1 MLKSDGADFS
11 APPKKVTEGE
21 MLYKKIGKMLY
32 SFIKENRCTLFL
44 MLSLFFYTTDAYAV
58 FESLQTAG
66 NKIFD
71 GIVKII
77 YPAATIGLA
86 CVCIAGMFGNFNW
99 KWLAAIM
106 LGVLI
111 ISLAAANG
119 NREQGADMFA
129 GEGLDNYS
137 GFGISALIDKIV
149 PSKSK

>member
-1 MLKSDGADFS
+1 
-11 APPKKVTEGE
+11 
-21 MLYKKIGKMLY
+21 MLYRNILKMLY
-32 SFIKENRCTLFL
+32 NFVKENKYTLFL
-44 MLSLFFYTTDAYAV
+44 AVSLFFYTADAYAI

-66 NKIFD
+66 NNIFK

-111 ISLAAANG
+111 IAIVESG
-119 NREQGADMFA
+119 NPEEGADMFA

-137 GFGISALIDKIV
+137 GFGISSLLDKML
-149 PSKSK
+149 PTK

>member
-1 MLKSDGADFS
+1 
-11 APPKKVTEGE
+11 

-32 SFIKENRCTLFL
+32 SFLEKNKFTLFL
-44 MLSLFFYTTDAYAV
+44 IVSLFFYTTDAYAV

-66 NKIFD
+66 NNIFN

-119 NREQGADMFA
+119 NPEKGADMFA
-129 GEGLDNYS
+129 GEGMDEYS
-137 GFGISALIDKIV
+137 GFGISSLLDKIM
-149 PSKSK
+149 PTK

>member
-1 MLKSDGADFS
+1 
-11 APPKKVTEGE
+11 
-21 MLYKKIGKMLY
+21 MLYRNILKMLY
-32 SFIKENRCTLFL
+32 NFVKENKYTLFL
-44 MLSLFFYTTDAYAV
+44 AVSLFFYTADAYAI

-66 NKIFD
+66 NNIFK

-111 ISLAAANG
+111 IAIVESG
-119 NREQGADMFA
+119 NPEEGADMFA

-137 GFGISALIDKIV
+137 GFR
-149 PSKSK
+149 

>member
-1 MLKSDGADFS
+1 
-11 APPKKVTEGE
+11 

-32 SFIKENRCTLFL
+32 SFLDRNKYVLFL
-44 MLSLFFYTTDAYAV
+44 VVSLFFYTTDAYAV

-66 NKIFD
+66 NNIFK

-111 ISLAAANG
+111 ISLAASG
-119 NREQGADMFA
+119 DPEQGADMFA
-129 GEGLDNYS
+129 GEGMDGYS
-137 GFGISALIDKIV
+137 GFGISSLLEKV
-149 PSKSK
+149 LPTK

>member
-1 MLKSDGADFS
+1 
-11 APPKKVTEGE
+11 
-21 MLYKKIGKMLY
+21 MLYRNIAKILY
-32 SFIKENRCTLFL
+32 NFLKENRCTLFL
-44 MLSLFFYTTDAYAV
+44 VVSLFFYTADAYAV

-66 NKIFD
+66 NNIFK

-111 ISLAAANG
+111 IALVESG
-119 NREQGADMFA
+119 NPEEGADMFA
-129 GEGLDNYS
+129 GEGMDGYS
-137 GFGISALIDKIV
+137 GFGISSLLDKV
-149 PSKSK
+149 LPSK

>member
-1 MLKSDGADFS
+1 
-11 APPKKVTEGE
+11 

-58 FESLQTAG
+58 FESLQKAG
-66 NKIFD
+66 NEIFN
-71 GIVKII
+71 GLEKII

-111 ISLAAANG
+111 ISLAAKG

-137 GFGISALIDKIV
+137 GFGISELIDKIV

>member
-1 MLKSDGADFS
+1 
-11 APPKKVTEGE
+11 
-21 MLYKKIGKMLY
+21 MLY
-32 SFIKENRCTLFL
+32 SFVKENKCTLFL
-44 MLSLFFYTTDAYAV
+44 VVSLFFYTTDAYAV

-66 NKIFD
+66 NNIFQ

-111 ISLAAANG
+111 ISLAASGDPN
-119 NREQGADMFA
+119 QGADMFA
-129 GEGLDNYS
+129 GEGMDGYS
-137 GFGISALIDKIV
+137 GFGISELLDKIV
-149 PSKSK
+149 PTK

>member
-1 MLKSDGADFS
+1 
-11 APPKKVTEGE
+11 

-32 SFIKENRCTLFL
+32 SFVKENKCTLFL
-44 MLSLFFYTTDAYAV
+44 MLSLFFYTTDAYAI
-58 FESLQTAG
+58 FESAEDALK
-66 NKIFD
+66 NIFQ

-111 ISLAAANG
+111 IALVENG
-119 NREQGADMFA
+119 DSSKGADMFA
-129 GEGLDNYS
+129 GEGMDGYNGFLGSLVDNL
-137 GFGISALIDKIV
+137 FKTN
-149 PSKSK
+149 

>member
-1 MLKSDGADFS
+1 
-11 APPKKVTEGE
+11 
-21 MLYKKIGKMLY
+21 MLYRNILKMLY
-32 SFIKENRCTLFL
+32 NFVKENKYTLFL
-44 MLSLFFYTTDAYAV
+44 AVSLFFYTADAYAI

-66 NKIFD
+66 NNIFK

-111 ISLAAANG
+111 IAIVESG
-119 NREQGADMFA
+119 NPEEGADMFA

-137 GFGISALIDKIV
+137 GFGISSLLDKV
-149 PSKSK
+149 LPTK

>member
-1 MLKSDGADFS
+1 
-11 APPKKVTEGE
+11 

-32 SFIKENRCTLFL
+32 SFLEKNKCALFL
-44 MLSLFFYTTDAYAV
+44 VVSLFFYTTDAYAV

-66 NKIFD
+66 NNIFH

-111 ISLAAANG
+111 ISLAASG
-119 NREQGADMFA
+119 DPTQGADMFA
-129 GEGLDNYS
+129 GEGMDGYS
-137 GFGISALIDKIV
+137 GFGLSSLLEKV
-149 PSKSK
+149 LPTK

>member
-1 MLKSDGADFS
+1 
-11 APPKKVTEGE
+11 
-21 MLYKKIGKMLY
+21 MLYRNIAKILY
-32 SFIKENRCTLFL
+32 NFLKENRCTLFL
-44 MLSLFFYTTDAYAV
+44 VVSLFFYTADAYAV

-66 NKIFD
+66 NNIFK

-111 ISLAAANG
+111 IALVESG
-119 NREQGADMFA
+119 NPEEGADMFA
-129 GEGLDNYS
+129 GEGLDGYS
-137 GFGISALIDKIV
+137 GFGISSLLDKIL
-149 PSKSK
+149 PSK